1 MPDRAVIEFAVG
13 VVASIVVAP
22 LVAIGLRHLFAL
34 FLTEATDLFTLLKL
48 KRQDAL
54 DVGRLLARHNVVV
67 ALLTWLL
74 LLTCRFF
81 ELPHLALMGIA
92 LAGLVTAVLFSVL
105 VVWSNLEIAGSRLWA
120 VALLA
125 FTGGNLPLIVFI
137 GAVLAM
143 L

>member
-1 MPDRAVIEFAVG
+1 MA
-13 VVASIVVAP
+13 AP
-22 LVAIGLRHLFAL
+22 FVAIGLRYLFAL

-54 DVGRLLARHNVVV
+54 VVGGLLARLNVVV
-67 ALLTWLL
+67 ALLIWLL
-74 LLTCRFF
+74 LLTCKFF
-81 ELPHLALMGIA
+81 ALPHMAQMGIA
-92 LAGLVTAVLFSVL
+92 LGGVVAAVLFSVL
-105 VVWSNLEIAGSRLWA
+105 VVWSNLEIAGGRLWA
-120 VALLA
+120 VALLT